1 MSTNF
6 ASLGIAVESSQAAK
20 AADDLDKLVDSA
32 EGAQKAIDGLGKT
45 GEGLANTGKKV
56 SLAEADVAQ
65 SIDKSTAARDRQA
78 GASRKATDSAVAEI
92 SVISQLDKAMTGNI
106 SSMESLVQAEGLLE
120 RARKGGLV
128 TIEEQ
133 AKYQDQLGKAY
144 DKIEKAEAKEL
155 AQKQKLIEAEN
166 RQIEALKRTVNG
178 IDPVTAKL
186 AKLEAQEKALN
197 DLHKSGQI
205 DADRYNEALAKI
217 GKDRAGLTEAAGAFD
232 KLKLGT
238 RQAQENVMQL
248 ANAIQAGDLGSG
260 ARAIAQLG
268 AGAGESAKSLA
279 GMLLPAGLLVAVIGS
294 LGYAYFDAMK
304 QAREFNS
311 AINGG
316 TNGAGQT
323 IASLKDMADGAGR
336 VTGNLSGAREA
347 VVSLASGAATSGTQM
362 RNLAEAAAA
371 VSEVTGQGAGELAKS
386 FATAGDTATEAAS
399 KISSQYGLIT
409 LEQYQV
415 IKGLDDQGDSQRALD
430 VLSEDLN
437 QAALTRLKTYRESL
451 SDVERDWDKI
461 KNAIKGA
468 YAEVRSEIFPDLAKQ
483 IEITQR
489 VLDTRKG
496 GGVAGAISN
505 GLSSLNTALGLGT
518 GEHDDSTEALEK
530 KLAEL
535 KSRLAASSAQTAAIG
550 EATDANQK
558 AIKAQREL
566 DAQLDNVSP
575 LNKRKAGLE
584 KLNDQFKA
592 LYENAEKTG
601 QKSPLLDGV
610 SYDGGKFSGGAY
622 DTLLKGLEDKNKDP
636 KTAGAQV
643 DLTSFN
649 DAKNDLA
656 AITASYKN
664 YQKELDAAQKAGLVS
679 QADYLLRREALIGN
693 ERDQVTAA
701 YEAEIAALEA
711 AKGKKTT
718 TAAQSIQLDQKIA
731 DARAG
736 MLKAQKDADSQ
747 LTVIATNE
755 KGRLEQLTAASEAY
769 VNQLERQRAALEAA
783 GSRAANGL
791 GLGDRQAALQAS
803 LDATTD
809 KFNDERAKLLD
820 RRKTAPD
827 KYSQEDYMRDL
838 ASLED
843 AERKYRDTVVD
854 NYDKM
859 SEAQGD
865 WRSGAS
871 SAFQN
876 YLQSANDVAGQ
887 TKSLFTSA
895 FSSMEDAIAN
905 FALTGKLSFSD
916 FAKSVLADMA
926 KIAARQ
932 AASQGLSALFG
943 IASSALSAYLG
954 GGGGNGLAAGS
965 AGAASSNLGASSAG
979 YSSTYFPQ
987 ALGGAW
993 SRGVQMFADGGAF
1006 TNSVV
1011 SKPTAFGMANGKT
1024 GVMGEAGDEAI
1035 MPLTR
1040 TAGGALGVR
1049 AIGGGGGSSNNQ
1061 VVIQQSFSVPD
1072 GQGNPSDADSQAV
1085 AQAYAKSA
1093 KQGAQEQIARDLRP
1107 GGQIWAAINNR
1118 S

>member
-32 EGAQKAIDGLGKT
+32 EGAQKAIDDLGKT
-45 GEGLANTGKKV
+45 GAGLANTGKKV
-56 SLAEADVAQ
+56 SQAEEDVAQ

-78 GASRKATDSAVAEI
+78 GASRKTADSAVAEI

-106 SSMESLVQAEGLLE
+106 DSIESLVQAEGLLE

-197 DLHKSGQI
+197 DLHKTGQI
-205 DADRYNEALAKI
+205 DAERYNEALAKI

-248 ANAIQAGDLGSG
+248 VNAIQAGDLGSG

-279 GMLLPAGLLVAVIGS
+279 GMLIPAGLLVAVIGS

-304 QAREFNS
+304 QAREFNA

-336 VTGNLSGAREA
+336 VTGSMTGAREA

-371 VSEVTGQGAGELAKS
+371 VGEVTGQGAGELAKS
-386 FATAGDTATEAAS
+386 FANAGDTATEAAG
-399 KISSQYGLIT
+399 KISSQYGLLT

-437 QAALTRLKTYRESL
+437 QAALKRLKNYRESL
-451 SDVERDWDKI
+451 SDVERDWDDI
-461 KNAIKGA
+461 KTAIKGA

-518 GEHDDSTEALEK
+518 GDHDDSTEALEK
-530 KLAEL
+530 KLAGL
-535 KSRLAASSAQTAAIG
+535 KSRLAASSAQTVATG

-558 AIKAQREL
+558 AIEAQRAL
-566 DAQLDNVSP
+566 DAQLDNVNP
-575 LNKRKAGLE
+575 LAKRQAGMK
-584 KLNDQFKA
+584 KLNDQFRA

-610 SYDGGKFSGGAY
+610 SFDGAKFSGGAY
-622 DTLLKGLEDKNKDP
+622 DKLLKGLEDKNKDP
-636 KTAGAQV
+636 KASGTQV
-643 DLTSFN
+643 DLTGFN
-649 DAKNDLA
+649 DAKNNLA
-656 AITASYKN
+656 AIAADYKN

-679 QADYLLRREALIGN
+679 EADCLLRRQALIGN

-701 YEAEIAALEA
+701 YEAEITALEA

-718 TAAQSIQLDQKIA
+718 SAAQSIQLDQKIA

-736 MLKAQKDADSQ
+736 MVKAQKDADSQ
-747 LTVIATNE
+747 LEVLATNE
-755 KGRLEQLTAASEAY
+755 AGRLAKQ
-769 VNQLERQRAALEAA
+769 ERAISTYIQALGQQQRALELA
-783 GSRAANGL
+783 GQRAVL
-791 GLGDRQAALQAS
+791 GVGQGDRQNALRGELNSQQ
-803 LDATTD
+803 
-809 KFNDERAKLLD
+809 D
-820 RRKTAPD
+820 RFA
-827 KYSQEDYMRDL
+827 QQ
-838 ASLED
+838 SLELANQKSD
-843 AERKYRDTVVD
+843 PSR
-854 NYDKM
+854 NM
-859 SEAQGD
+859 SEEEFKRKSQALADANKAATDQIRQNYADVEAAQGD
-865 WRSGAS
+865 WTKGAT
-871 SAFQN
+871 AAWDN
-876 YLQSANDVAGQ
+876 YLDSAWNIAGQ
-887 TKSLFTSA
+887 TKSLFGNA
-895 FSSMEDAIAN
+895 FSSMEDSLVN
-905 FALTGKLSFSD
+905 FAVTGKASFAD
-916 FAKSVLADMA
+916 FTKSILADMA
-926 KIAARQ
+926 RIATRQ
-932 AASQGLSALFG
+932 
-943 IASSALSAYLG
+943 ASSALLGSLVGAAASYFGGSAA
-954 GGGGNGLAAGS
+954 GGNGLAAGS
-965 AGAASSNLGASSAG
+965 AGAASSNLGASAGG
-979 YSSTYFPQ
+979 YSGSYFPQ
-987 ALGGAW
+987 AMGGAW
-993 SRGVQMFADGGAF
+993 SGGVQMFADGGAF
-1006 TNSVV
+1006 TNSIV
-1011 SKPTAFGMANGKT
+1011 SKPTSFGMANGNM
-1024 GVMGEAGDEAI
+1024 GIAGEAGPEAI

-1040 TAGGALGVR
+1040 TSSGKLGVM
-1049 AIGGGGGSSNNQ
+1049 AMGGGSGGTQIN
-1061 VVIQQSFSVPD
+1061 VEVHID
-1072 GQGNPSDADSQAV
+1072 GEGNASSTSDAPGYDLFGKELATFVEQKYQELRSRDMR
-1085 AQAYAKSA
+1085 
-1093 KQGAQEQIARDLRP
+1093 QGGVINK
-1107 GGQIWAAINNR
+1107 AIKGR
-1118 S
+1118 

>member
-32 EGAQKAIDGLGKT
+32 EGAQKAIDDLGKT

-56 SLAEADVAQ
+56 SQAEADVAQ

-106 SSMESLVQAEGLLE
+106 SSMESLVQAESLLE

-155 AQKQKLIEAEN
+155 VQKQKLIEAEN

-197 DLHKSGQI
+197 DLHKTGQI

-248 ANAIQAGDLGSG
+248 ANAIQAGDLASG

-279 GMLLPAGLLVAVIGS
+279 GMLIPAGLLVAVIGS

-304 QAREFNS
+304 QAREFNA

-323 IASLKDMADGAGR
+323 IDSLKDMADGAGR

-386 FATAGDTATEAAS
+386 FATAGETATEAAG
-399 KISSQYGLIT
+399 KISSQYGLLT

-437 QAALTRLKTYRESL
+437 RAALTRLKTYRESL
-451 SDVERDWDKI
+451 SDVERDWDNI
-461 KNAIKGA
+461 KTAIKGA

-530 KLAEL
+530 KLAGL
-535 KSRLAASSAQTAAIG
+535 KARQAASSNLAIATG
-550 EATDANQK
+550 ENTDANQK
-558 AIKAQREL
+558 AIEAQRAL
-566 DAQLDNVSP
+566 DAQLDNVNP
-575 LNKRKAGLE
+575 LAKRQAGLK
-584 KLNDQFKA
+584 KLNDQFSA

-610 SYDGGKFSGGAY
+610 SFDGNKFSGGAY
-622 DTLLKGLEDKNKDP
+622 DTLLKGLQDKNKDP
-636 KTAGAQV
+636 KAAGTQV
-643 DLTSFN
+643 DLSSFN
-649 DAKNDLA
+649 NAKNDLA
-656 AITASYKN
+656 AITDTYKN
-664 YQKELDAAQKAGLVS
+664 YQKELEAAQKAGLLS
-679 QADYLLRREALIGN
+679 EADYLLRRQALIGN
-693 ERDQVTAA
+693 QLDQTTAA

-711 AKGKKTT
+711 SKGKKTT
-718 TAAQSIQLDQKIA
+718 SAAQSIQLDQKIA

-736 MLKAQKDADSQ
+736 MVKAQKDADSQ
-747 LTVIATNE
+747 LEVLATNE
-755 KGRLEQLTAASEAY
+755 AGRLAKQERAISSY
-769 VNQLERQRAALEAA
+769 VQALGQQQRALELA
-783 GSRAANGL
+783 GQRAVL
-791 GLGDRQAALQAS
+791 GVGQGDRQNALSGELNSQQDRFAQQALELENQRS
-803 LDATTD
+803 DPSRNMSDEEFTRKSQALADANKKATD
-809 KFNDERAKLLD
+809 QIR
-820 RRKTAPD
+820 
-827 KYSQEDYMRDL
+827 Q
-838 ASLED
+838 
-843 AERKYRDTVVD
+843 
-854 NYDKM
+854 NYADV
-859 SEAQGD
+859 EAAQGD
-865 WRSGAS
+865 WTKGVTA
-871 SAFQN
+871 AWEN
-876 YLQSANDVAGQ
+876 YLDSAQNIAGQ
-887 TKSLFTSA
+887 TKSLFGNA
-895 FSSMEDAIAN
+895 FSSMEDSLVN
-905 FALTGKLSFSD
+905 FAITGKASFAD
-916 FAKSVLADMA
+916 FTKSILADMA
-926 KIAARQ
+926 RIATRQ
-932 AASQGLSALFG
+932 
-943 IASSALSAYLG
+943 ASSALLGSLVGAAASYFGGSAA
-954 GGGGNGLAAGS
+954 GGGNGLAAGS
-965 AGAASSNLGASSAG
+965 AGAASSNLGASAAG
-979 YSSTYFPQ
+979 YSNTYFPQ
-987 ALGGAW
+987 ANGGAW
-993 SRGVQMFADGGAF
+993 SGGVQLFADGGAF
-1006 TNSVV
+1006 TNSIV

-1024 GVMGEAGDEAI
+1024 GVMGEAGEEAI

-1040 TAGGALGVR
+1040 TSSGKLGVM
-1049 AIGGGGGSSNNQ
+1049 AMGGGGAGGTQINVEVHIDGEGNASSTADAPGYDLFGKELATFVEQ
-1061 VVIQQSFSVPD
+1061 KYQELRSRD
-1072 GQGNPSDADSQAV
+1072 MRQGGV
-1085 AQAYAKSA
+1085 
-1093 KQGAQEQIARDLRP
+1093 
-1107 GGQIWAAINNR
+1107 INNAIKGR
-1118 S
+1118 

>member
-32 EGAQKAIDGLGKT
+32 EGAQKAIDDLGKT
-45 GEGLANTGKKV
+45 GEGLANTSKKV
-56 SLAEADVAQ
+56 SQAEADVAQ
-65 SIDKSTAARDRQA
+65 SVDKSTAARDRQA

-217 GKDRAGLTEAAGAFD
+217 GKDRAGLTEATGAFD

-304 QAREFNS
+304 QAREFNA

-451 SDVERDWDKI
+451 SDAERDWDRI

-496 GGVAGAISN
+496 GGIAGAISN
-505 GLSSLNTALGLGT
+505 GLSSLNSALGLGT

-530 KLAEL
+530 KLADL
-535 KSRLAASSAQTAAIG
+535 KARQTASSNLAIVTG
-550 EATDANQK
+550 ENADANQK
-558 AIKAQREL
+558 AIEAQKAL
-566 DAQLDNVSP
+566 DAQLDNVNP

-584 KLNDQFKA
+584 KLNNQFKA
-592 LYENAEKTG
+592 LYENAEKAG

-610 SYDGGKFSGGAY
+610 SYDGKKFSGGAY
-622 DTLLKGLEDKNKDP
+622 DILLKGLGDKNKDP
-636 KTAGAQV
+636 KTAGTQV

-649 DAKNDLA
+649 NAKNDLA
-656 AITASYKN
+656 AITDTYKN
-664 YQKELDAAQKAGLVS
+664 YQKELEAAQKAGLLS
-679 QADYLLRREALIGN
+679 EEDYLLRRQALIGN
-693 ERDQVTAA
+693 QLDQTTAA
-701 YEAEIAALEA
+701 YEAEIAALES
-711 AKGKKTT
+711 AKGKKSTS
-718 TAAQSIQLDQKIA
+718 AAQSILLDQKIA

-736 MLKAQKDADSQ
+736 MVKAQKDADSQ
-747 LTVIATNE
+747 LEVLATNE
-755 KGRLEQLTAASEAY
+755 TGRLAKQERAISTY
-769 VNQLERQRAALEAA
+769 VQALGQQQRALELA
-783 GSRAANGL
+783 GQRAVL
-791 GLGDRQAALQAS
+791 GVGQGDRQNALSGELNSQQ
-803 LDATTD
+803 
-809 KFNDERAKLLD
+809 D
-820 RRKTAPD
+820 RFA
-827 KYSQEDYMRDL
+827 QQ
-838 ASLED
+838 SLELANQKSD
-843 AERKYRDTVVD
+843 PSR
-854 NYDKM
+854 NM
-859 SEAQGD
+859 SEEEFKRKSQALADANKAATNQIRQNYADVENAQGD
-865 WRSGAS
+865 WTKGAT
-871 SAFQN
+871 AAWDN
-876 YLQSANDVAGQ
+876 YLDSARNIAGQ
-887 TKSLFTSA
+887 TKSLFGNA
-895 FSSMEDAIAN
+895 FSSMEDSIVN
-905 FALTGKLSFSD
+905 FAMTGKASFSD
-916 FAKSVLADMA
+916 FAKSILADMA
-926 KIAARQ
+926 RIATRQ
-932 AASQGLSALFG
+932 
-943 IASSALSAYLG
+943 ASSALLGSLVGAAASYLG
-954 GGGGNGLAAGS
+954 GSAAGGGNGMAAGS
-965 AGAASSNLGASSAG
+965 AGATSSNLGASSAG

-993 SRGVQMFADGGAF
+993 SSGVQMFADGGAF
-1006 TNSVV
+1006 TNSIV

-1024 GVMGEAGDEAI
+1024 GVMGEAGEEAI

-1040 TAGGALGVR
+1040 TSSGKLGVV
-1049 AIGGGGGSSNNQ
+1049 AMGGGGAGGTQINVEVHIDGDGNATSSADAPGYDLFGKELATFVEQ
-1061 VVIQQSFSVPD
+1061 KYQELRSRD
-1072 GQGNPSDADSQAV
+1072 MRQGGV
-1085 AQAYAKSA
+1085 
-1093 KQGAQEQIARDLRP
+1093 
-1107 GGQIWAAINNR
+1107 INNAIKGR
-1118 S
+1118 

>member
-32 EGAQKAIDGLGKT
+32 EGAQKAIDELGKT

-56 SLAEADVAQ
+56 SQAEADVAQ
-65 SIDKSTAARDRQA
+65 SIDKSTVARDRQA

-166 RQIEALKRTVNG
+166 RQIEAMKRTVNG

-197 DLHKSGQI
+197 DLHKAGQI
-205 DADRYNEALAKI
+205 DAERYNEVLAKI
-217 GKDRAGLTEAAGAFD
+217 GKDRAGLTEAASAFD

-279 GMLLPAGLLVAVIGS
+279 GMLIPASLLVAVIGS

-304 QAREFNS
+304 QAREFNA

-386 FATAGDTATEAAS
+386 FANAGDTATEAAS

-415 IKGLDDQGDSQRALD
+415 IKGLDDQGESQRALD
-430 VLSEDLN
+430 TLSEDLN

-505 GLSSLNTALGLGT
+505 GLSSLNSALGLGT

-530 KLAEL
+530 KLADL
-535 KSRLAASSAQTAAIG
+535 KARQTASANLAIVTG
-550 EATDANQK
+550 ENADANQK
-558 AIKAQREL
+558 AIEAQKAL
-566 DAQLDNVSP
+566 DAQLDNINP

-584 KLNDQFKA
+584 KLNNQFKA
-592 LYENAEKTG
+592 LYENAEKAG

-610 SYDGGKFSGGAY
+610 SYDGKKFSGGAY
-622 DTLLKGLEDKNKDP
+622 DILLKGLQDKNKDP
-636 KTAGAQV
+636 KAAGSQV

-649 DAKNDLA
+649 NAKNDLA
-656 AITASYKN
+656 AITDTYKN
-664 YQKELDAAQKAGLVS
+664 YQKELEAAQKAGLLS
-679 QADYLLRREALIGN
+679 EEDYLLRRQALIGN
-693 ERDQVTAA
+693 QLDQTTAA

-711 AKGKKTT
+711 AKGKKSTS
-718 TAAQSIQLDQKIA
+718 AAQSIQLDQKIA

-736 MLKAQKDADSQ
+736 MVKAQKDADSQ
-747 LTVIATNE
+747 LEVLATDE
-755 KGRLEQLTAASEAY
+755 TGRLAKQERAINTY
-769 VNQLERQRAALEAA
+769 VQALGQQQRALELA
-783 GSRAANGL
+783 GQRAVL
-791 GLGDRQAALQAS
+791 GVGQGDRQNALSGELNSQQDRFAQQA
-803 LDATTD
+803 L
-809 KFNDERAKLLD
+809 E
-820 RRKTAPD
+820 
-827 KYSQEDYMRDL
+827 L
-838 ASLED
+838 ANQKSD
-843 AERKYRDTVVD
+843 PSR
-854 NYDKM
+854 NM
-859 SEAQGD
+859 SEEEFKRKSQALADANKAATDQIRQNYADVEAAQGD
-865 WRSGAS
+865 WTNAAT
-871 SAFQN
+871 SAWAN
-876 YLQSANDVAGQ
+876 YLDSARNIAGQ
-887 TKSLFTSA
+887 TKTLFGNA
-895 FSSMEDAIAN
+895 FSSMEDAVVN
-905 FALTGKLSFSD
+905 FAMTGKLSFAD

-926 KIAARQ
+926 RIATRQ
-932 AASQGLSALFG
+932 ASSTLLSSLFGAGLSYF
-943 IASSALSAYLG
+943 G

-965 AGAASSNLGASSAG
+965 AGAASSNLGASAGG
-979 YSSTYFPQ
+979 YSGSYFPQ
-987 ALGGAW
+987 AKGGAW
-993 SRGVQMFADGGAF
+993 SGGVQMFADGGAF

-1024 GVMGEAGDEAI
+1024 GVMGEAGEEAI

-1040 TAGGALGVR
+1040 TAGGKLGVM
-1049 AIGGGGGSSNNQ
+1049 AVGGGRGSSTE
-1061 VVIQQSFSVPD
+1061 VVIQQNFSVPEGQSSGAPDD
-1072 GQGNPSDADSQAV
+1072 GQSQAV
-1085 AQAYAKSA
+1085 AQAYAKAA

-1107 GGQIWAAINNR
+1107 GGQIWAAINGR
-1118 S
+1118 